1 MKKELLKLQNIT
13 SDLLSASAYSFRS
26 CAIFLLF
33 SVSSSYVSYLF
44 WRMTGWVFS
53 LIVLILSVI
62 ITIAYPIYRAIES
75 KMTIAAINNGEFTV
89 KEVYIRNK
97 KKGLLYFK
105 PRAMSILSIL
115 ILTSVLRIPDL
126 LFLLFYFT
134 LYPNKFV
141 LTDGSV
147 YKFKLEYINIP
158 SYYKWSEYGEM
169 SVDSIY
175 ETAELGEKLYVV
187 SVGRKRNV
195 MCYNARMFEP
205 YGFTVEDS
213 HADRQQDGENSPE

>member
-126 LFLLFYFT
+126 LFLLFYFIH
-134 LYPNKFV
+134 PR
-141 LTDGSV
+141 DP
-147 YKFKLEYINIP
+147 INH
-158 SYYKWSEYGEM
+158 WG
-169 SVDSIY
+169 
-175 ETAELGEKLYVV
+175 LL
-187 SVGRKRNV
+187 
-195 MCYNARMFEP
+195 
-205 YGFTVEDS
+205 
-213 HADRQQDGENSPE
+213 